1 MAEPKTP
8 DEYLAQLPEEQRAP
22 MAQIR
27 AAIRAVA
34 PDADEVLSYRMPA
47 FKSDGRILIYYA
59 AFRDHY
65 SLYPFTPAVVE
76 ALGEQIEPYLR
87 SKGTI
92 WFDARKRIPVGL
104 IKKIVKVRLR
114 ENADAA
120 RRRKR

>member
-8 DEYLAQLPEEQRAP
+8 DEYHEQLLEEQRAP

-47 FKSDGRILIYYA
+47 FKSDGRILVYYA

-76 ALGEQIEPYLR
+76 ALGDADRTVPAEQGDDL
-87 SKGTI
+87 
-92 WFDARKRIPVGL
+92 
-104 IKKIVKVRLR
+104 
-114 ENADAA
+114 A
-120 RRRKR
+120 RRAEADPGRADQEGREGASPRER